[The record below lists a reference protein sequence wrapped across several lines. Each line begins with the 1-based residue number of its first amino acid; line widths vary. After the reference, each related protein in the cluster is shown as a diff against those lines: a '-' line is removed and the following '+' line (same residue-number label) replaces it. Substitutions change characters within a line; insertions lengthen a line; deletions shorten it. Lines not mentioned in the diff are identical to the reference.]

1 MASYGVFLASCGY
14 EYHGPKSHLGFAPRL
29 TPENFRAPF
38 TTAAGWGTFRQTI
51 RDGRQEAQVLLRFGQ
66 LRLRSLALAT
76 STTSPKVEV
85 RLNAKLLKAV
95 AARDGQRLVLTLQE
109 AATLREN
116 DTLAVVLG

>member
-1 MASYGVFLASCGY
+1 
-14 EYHGPKSHLGFAPRL
+14 
-29 TPENFRAPF
+29 
-38 TTAAGWGTFRQTI
+38 
-51 RDGRQEAQVLLRFGQ
+51 VLLRFGQ